1 MGVEHDMFT
10 ISVKLTG
17 ENLSDF
23 LQIYFF
29 WQLLINCHGGDAV
42 AKMVKSDIIPMWCY
56 SSSLCD
62 QTLLSLQIQFLLLR
76 LPCQMLDF
84 EITYFHSYISKY
96 LSHWTWA
103 YILQLQICKYFTP
116 VPSILVIWKHF
127 SQKLWAVSKGRY
139 LRAWKSILNWPN
151 FPTSISS
158 RF

>member
-1 MGVEHDMFT
+1 MRCLPSVWSWPVRIYQ
-10 ISVKLTG
+10 ISW
-17 ENLSDF
+17 
-23 LQIYFF
+23 F
-29 WQLLINCHGGDAV
+29 WQLLINCHGADAV
-42 AKMVKSDIIPMWCY
+42 AKMVKIDIISMWCY

-84 EITYFHSYISKY
+84 EITYFQSYISKY

-116 VPSILVIWKHF
+116 VPSFLVIWKHF
-127 SQKLWAVSKGRY
+127 SQKLWAVSKCRY

-151 FPTSISS
+151 FPTWISS